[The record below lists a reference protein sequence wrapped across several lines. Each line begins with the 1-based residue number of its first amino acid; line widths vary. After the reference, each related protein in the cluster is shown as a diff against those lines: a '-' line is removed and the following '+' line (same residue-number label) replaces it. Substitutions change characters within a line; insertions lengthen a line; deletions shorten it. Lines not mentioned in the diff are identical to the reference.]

1 MQFPARVVDHAA
13 MVLQDKTIVVT
24 GAGPGLGRAVA
35 AAVLRDGGRVVLG
48 ARDGEKLVGLARD
61 LDPSG
66 ERVAHRPTDIED
78 GSSCA
83 ALVEHAMARFGG
95 VDGAVQVAAREVMG
109 GLGRTTDDDWRAV
122 LSTNVIGTMHM
133 LAAAADAMGAGGGAF
148 VIIGSQTFRVSSG
161 AMQQTAYAASKGAL
175 RSAMFHAAWELGPR
189 RIRVN
194 MVVPSW
200 MWGPAVQEF
209 VRSSAER
216 RGVEEDAVTAP
227 IRGAMALGEIPTVDD
242 VADAATFLCSD
253 RARMIT
259 GQTLF
264 VNAGNFMT

>member
-1 MQFPARVVDHAA
+1 ML
-13 MVLQDKTIVVT
+13 LQDKTVVVT
-24 GAGPGLGRAVA
+24 GAGAGLGRALA
-35 AAVLRDGGRVVLG
+35 DAVLRDGGRVVLG
-48 ARDGEKLVGLARD
+48 ARDGDKLAR
-61 LDPSG
+61 LAAEIDPG
-66 ERVAHRPTDIED
+66 GARVAHRPTDIGD
-78 GSSCA
+78 ASSCA
-83 ALVEHAMARFGG
+83 ALAELAVARFGAI
-95 VDGAVQVAAREVMG
+95 DAAVQVAAQEVMG
-109 GLGRTTDDDWRAV
+109 GISRTTDDDWHAV
-122 LSTNVIGTMHM
+122 LSTNVVGTMHV
-133 LAAAADAMGAGGGAF
+133 LAATTDAMGADGGSF
-148 VIIGSQTFRVSSG
+148 VIIGSQTFRASSG

-216 RGVEEDAVTAP
+216 RGVDEDAVTAP
-227 IRGAMALGEIPTVDD
+227 IRGAMALGEIPTVAD
-242 VADAATFLCSD
+242 VADAVVFMCSD